1 MLGDSADIIETARLR
16 LVPFSLPLLLA
27 ARDGELAAVG
37 EALGAAVPQ
46 GWPSDGVRDY
56 QLPSQI
62 GALRKGVDL
71 KWLGRLIITRG
82 TGDPAGGPEIA
93 GVINLKGKPDAAGRV
108 EVGYEVVEAQRRRGI
123 ATEAAHALLA
133 WCFRQPP
140 VKAVLARTLPH
151 NEISAHMLQRLGFN
165 RLGPQRDASLGE
177 MIVWEHLPRQV

>member
-1 MLGDSADIIETARLR
+1 MLSDSADIIETSRLR
-16 LVPFSLPLLLA
+16 LIPFALPLLLA
-27 ARDGELAAVG
+27 ARDGEPAAVG
-37 EALGAAVPQ
+37 DALGAEVPP

-62 GALRKGVDL
+62 GALRKGVEL

-82 TGDPAGGPEIA
+82 DGKPELA
-93 GVINLKGKPDAAGRV
+93 GVINLKGEPDADGRV
-108 EVGYEVVEAQRRRGI
+108 EIGYEVVESQRRRGF
-123 ATEAAHALLA
+123 AAEAAQALLG
-133 WCFRQPP
+133 WCFRQPQ

>member
-1 MLGDSADIIETARLR
+1 MLSESAEIIETPRLR
-16 LVPFSLPLLLA
+16 LVPFALPLMLA

-37 EALGAAVPQ
+37 EALGAAVPR

-82 TGDPAGGPEIA
+82 AGNPARGPELA
-93 GVINLKGKPDAAGRV
+93 GVINLKGEPDAAGRV
-108 EVGYEVVEAQRRRGI
+108 EIGYEVVEAQRRQGY

-151 NEISAHMLQRLGFN
+151 NEISAHMLQRLGFE

-177 MIVWEHLPRQV
+177 MIVWENRNPG